1 MTSETRKITRNTKNS
16 TCATPA
22 AVLAIP
28 PNPKKGGDNRDDEE
42 YQCPVEH
49 IILH

>member
-22 AVLAIP
+22 AVVAILA
-28 PNPKKGGDNRDDEE
+28 NPKKAATIA
-42 YQCPVEH
+42 
-49 IILH
+49 IIKNISAE